1 MVCKNCGTSYE
12 GDVKFCSV
20 CGGELV
26 PNKIPVQQS
35 AYQQPTYAPQ
45 APYTPRPAAPV
56 KEKNPGSSLG
66 LAAMILGIISIVFSF
81 IPLIGY
87 LTYVSAIVAI
97 VLGAIGKKKSK
108 EVGMKCGSGTVGILL
123 GIVCFVLNIVCL
135 ILGFIFGAFTGG
147 LSLLL
152 A

>member
-26 PNKIPVQQS
+26 PNKIPVQQP
-35 AYQQPTYAPQ
+35 AYQQPAYQ
-45 APYTPRPAAPV
+45 QSVAPV
-56 KEKNPGSSLG
+56 KPKNPGSSLG
-66 LAAMILGIISIVFSF
+66 LAAMILGIVSIVFSI

-108 EVGMKCGSGTVGILL
+108 EVGMKCGSGTVGIIL
-123 GIVCFVLNIVCL
+123 GIVCFVFNIVCL
-135 ILGFIFGAFTGG
+135 ILGFFFSAFTGG